1 MKKLLVIVVMAMAC
15 ISSLTAQTTDKR
27 LLGAWIMESMQFDG
41 EEKILCGSKETPY
54 TQFKFYG
61 ADGEYAC
68 AEIVR
73 QENGEFVVIPHEYGT
88 YTYKNGVYSEMGRP
102 AVAKED
108 MVLID
113 KDTFKGRWANRND
126 VWKKKTNLS
135 KEAIDYIIT
144 LCKMAKQKPSAEVQ
158 KSIEQSMFSR

>member
-1 MKKLLVIVVMAMAC
+1 MAMAC

-27 LLGAWIMESMQFDG
+27 LLGVWVMESMQFDG

-88 YTYKNGVYSEMGRP
+88 YTYKNGDYSEMGRP
-102 AVAKED
+102 AIPNGITWVD
-108 MVLID
+108 D
-113 KDTFKGRWANRND
+113 NTSKGRWANRND

-135 KEAIDYIIT
+135 KEAVDYIVT

-158 KSIEQSMFSR
+158 KSIERSMFSR

>member
-27 LLGAWIMESMQFDG
+27 LLGVWVMESMQFDG

-88 YTYKNGVYSEMGRP
+88 YIYKNGDYSEMGRP
-102 AVAKED
+102 AIPNGITWVD
-108 MVLID
+108 D
-113 KDTFKGRWANRND
+113 NTSKGRWMNRND

-135 KEAIDYIIT
+135 KETVDYIVT
-144 LCKMAKQKPSAEVQ
+144 LCKMARQKPSAEVQ